1 MLYINT
7 VYQRLG
13 TLADPVL
20 EATYKKKSKEKE
32 EKKKKRIGRQSKGEK
47 IEGGRVKERK

>member
-32 EKKKKRIGRQSKGEK
+32 EKKR
-47 IEGGRVKERK
+47 KE